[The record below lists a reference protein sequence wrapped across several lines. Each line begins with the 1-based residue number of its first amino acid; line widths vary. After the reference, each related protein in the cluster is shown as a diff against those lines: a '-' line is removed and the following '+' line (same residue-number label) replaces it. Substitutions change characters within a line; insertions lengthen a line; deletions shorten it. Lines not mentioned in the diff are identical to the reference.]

1 MKNSYRDMRHYA
13 NTMLLWKYYE
23 YVSMKFFKIA
33 MQKTVSKKEEILRLS
48 SDSLR
53 FFQSSFSE
61 FFT

>member
-1 MKNSYRDMRHYA
+1 MRHYA

-23 YVSMKFFKIA
+23 YVSTKFFKIA
-33 MQKTVSKKEEILRLS
+33 MQKTVSKKEEIIRLS